1 MPADSAKT
9 FGRKAT
15 AEDVT
20 EGLSL
25 RGKCMLVTGASSGIG
40 LETVRVLALR
50 GARVLAAARTL
61 HQAEQ
66 AAAAAIG
73 DVVPLACELSDADSV
88 KSAVARARQTGPLDA
103 IICNAGIMA
112 LPRLQTVRGIELQ
125 FLTNHLGHF
134 SLVTGLLDALTAQA
148 RVVIVSSEMHRR
160 APAVGID
167 FDNLGGERSYDAW
180 QAYGRSKLAN
190 LLFCNALARRFS
202 GSARTANALHPGVI
216 NTSLQ
221 RHMPGPLALLMKL
234 AGPFAL
240 KTIPQG
246 AATQVYLAT
255 RPELAGKSGV
265 YFADCKPKQPR
276 EDAGNVELGERLWEW
291 SLANQA

>member
-1 MPADSAKT
+1 MTAKS
-9 FGRKAT
+9 FSRNAT
-15 AEDVT
+15 AEAVT

-25 RGKCMLVTGASSGIG
+25 RGQCMLVTGASSGIG

-61 HQAEQ
+61 QKAEQ
-66 AAAAAIG
+66 AAAMAIG
-73 DVVPLACELSDADSV
+73 DVVPLACELSDAASIRQ
-88 KSAVARARQTGPLDA
+88 AVETARLTGPLDA

-112 LPRLQTVRGIELQ
+112 LPRLQTLRGIELQ

-134 SLVTGLLDALTAQA
+134 SLVTGLLGELTAHA

-167 FDNLGGERSYDAW
+167 FDNLGGERSYDPW

-190 LLFCNALARRFS
+190 LLFCNALARRFAGS
-202 GSARTANALHPGVI
+202 GRTANALHPGVI

-221 RHMPGPLALLMKL
+221 RHLPGPLALLMKL

-240 KTIPQG
+240 KTIAQG
-246 AATQVYLAT
+246 AATQVYAAT
-255 RPELAGKSGV
+255 RPELAGTSGV
-265 YFADCKPKQPR
+265 YFADCKPKKPSD
-276 EDAGNVELGERLWEW
+276 DAHDVELAERLWEW
-291 SLANQA
+291 SLKHQV